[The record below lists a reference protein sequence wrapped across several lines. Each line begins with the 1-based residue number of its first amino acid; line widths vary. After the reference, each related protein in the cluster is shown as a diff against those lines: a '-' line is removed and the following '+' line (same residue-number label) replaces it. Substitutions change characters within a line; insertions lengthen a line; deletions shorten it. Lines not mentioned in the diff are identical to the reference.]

1 MIYLVEFDAYNL
13 VTSAVEKQR
22 FSTHGYVTEPNDTP
36 ANTAFDEKVQQPGQY
51 ERTTFSNGTT
61 SGEPDVTFGF
71 IELANADG
79 ALDYLARCSVD
90 GRALAIYGLESV
102 DSAWSSRKLLFSGTM
117 EQVELSW
124 TVVTI
129 RIRDRLFDLKKPLQ
143 PTLYLGTTT
152 AGGQNTAE
160 GNTDDLKDKPKP
172 LLFGS
177 ALNFTPILAN
187 RFDLIY
193 QVTSRTFNSGIVVR
207 DNGVPL
213 TFTQNYDTIQALRT
227 ATMTGGQ
234 YATATALGLFRI
246 AAKPAGQIT
255 VDATESAS
263 GQRSAARNVQ
273 RLLEFIGLPTN
284 AYSVSDLDTL
294 HALNPADTGI
304 WIGADTVD
312 RLDIIAQLLD
322 SVGATCVP
330 DRLGVLRFFRIDAP
344 TGTAIVEY
352 DRSLILDR
360 GTGIERVVT
369 NDEGRG
375 LPAKKLT
382 LQYGYNYT
390 TQTGTQI
397 NNTAATEAVKA
408 FASEEWRTVVVKDD
422 AVATAFLMAQE
433 LTFSSLLV
441 NAADAQTEANR
452 RLSLYKVQRDRYRVP
467 IKTEYVDTVNLGS
480 IVSLRLNRFGLNNGK
495 KFLVIGMTEDF
506 ANGTTILDLYG

>member
-13 VTSAVEKQR
+13 VTGAVEKQR
-22 FSTHGYVTEPNDTP
+22 FGTHGYVTSPTDTP
-36 ANTAFDEKVQQPGQY
+36 ANTAFDERVKQPGKY

-71 IELANADG
+71 IELANAEG
-79 ALDYLARCSVD
+79 SLDYLARCAVD
-90 GRALAIYGLESV
+90 GRTLAIYGLEAV
-102 DSAWSSRKLLFSGTM
+102 DSAWSTRTLLFAGTM

-124 TVVTI
+124 TTVTI
-129 RIRDRLFDLKKPLQ
+129 RIRDRLFDFKKPLQ

-160 GNTDDLKDKPKP
+160 GNLDDLKDKPKP
-172 LLFGS
+172 LLFG
-177 ALNFTPILAN
+177 AAFNFSPVLAN

-246 AAKPAGQIT
+246 GAKPAGQIT
-255 VDATESAS
+255 VDATEGAS

-273 RLLEFIGLPTN
+273 RLLEFMGLPTT
-284 AYSVSDLDTL
+284 AYSVADLNAL
-294 HALNPADTGI
+294 HALNPADIGI
-304 WIGADTVD
+304 WIGAGEAE
-312 RLDIIAQLLD
+312 RLEIISQLLD
-322 SVGATCVP
+322 GIGATCVP

-344 TGTAIVEY
+344 TGNALVEY
-352 DRSLILDR
+352 DSSYILDR
-360 GTGIERVVT
+360 GAGIERVVT

-382 LQYGYNYT
+382 LEYGYNYT
-390 TQTGTQI
+390 VQTGTQI
-397 NNTAATEAVKA
+397 SNTAATEAAKA
-408 FASEEWRTVVVKDD
+408 FAGEEWRTVVVKDD

-433 LTFSSLLV
+433 LTFQSLLV
-441 NAADAQTEANR
+441 NAADAQAEATR
-452 RLSLYKVQRDRYRVP
+452 RLNLYKVKRDRYRVP
-467 IKTEYVDTVNLGS
+467 LKTEYADNINLGD
-480 IVSLRLNRFGLNNGK
+480 IVSLRLNRFGLNAGK
-495 KFLVIGMTEDF
+495 KFLVIGMEEDF
-506 ANGTTILDLYG
+506 ANGTTILDIYG